1 MPERPRR
8 RGCGER
14 MTGAS
19 GNEHWGRSSLLQWRD
34 SRCPCVTWELSDIT
48 GLDCMRTSASP
59 PVNSYSFSRQTIQLR
74 MKSEKWFAFGVSM
87 TSPAETAMT
96 FAIVK
101 SAVIVGT
108 ALATVL
114 VLALVGAKRR

>member
-1 MPERPRR
+1 
-8 RGCGER
+8 
-14 MTGAS
+14 
-19 GNEHWGRSSLLQWRD
+19 
-34 SRCPCVTWELSDIT
+34 
-48 GLDCMRTSASP
+48 
-59 PVNSYSFSRQTIQLR
+59 
-74 MKSEKWFAFGVSM
+74 M